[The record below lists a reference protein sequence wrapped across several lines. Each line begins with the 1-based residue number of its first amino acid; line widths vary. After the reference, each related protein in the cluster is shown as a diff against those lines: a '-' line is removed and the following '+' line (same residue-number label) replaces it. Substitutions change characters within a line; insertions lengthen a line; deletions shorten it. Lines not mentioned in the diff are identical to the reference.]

1 VDASP
6 HVIVIYSLHFC
17 AVALTGGGRS
27 VHLDVLRDVAAH
39 YLMHFEDGYQ
49 YPDARARYCF
59 AFSAAG

>member
-17 AVALTGGGRS
+17 AVALTSGGRS
-27 VHLDVLRDVAAH
+27 VYADVLRDVATH

-49 YPDARARYCF
+49 YPDAGARHGF
-59 AFSAAG
+59 GFSAAG